1 MANGTDKKNGSLNGG
16 GFRDLTS
23 LIWGTAELLRGP
35 YKESEY
41 GKVVL
46 PFTVLRRLDCV
57 LAPTKKNVLE
67 QKEKAKNLKLKDP
80 GLLLRKA
87 SGQNFYNASRFD
99 FPKLLADP
107 NNIKDNLRDYIN
119 GFSPNAREIMERFD
133 FDTQIEKLDAKDRL
147 YAVVARFADAQ
158 VDLSPSVISNEDMGR
173 LYEEL
178 IRRFAEQSN
187 ETAGEHFTPR
197 EVIRLMVNLLFIEE
211 RDILTQKGIV
221 KTLYDPACG
230 TGGMLSVAE
239 EYVQELN
246 PDARLELFGQELNDE
261 SYAVCKSDMLIKG
274 FNPNNIRI
282 GDSFTN
288 DQFAGEKFDYMLSN
302 PPFGVEWKPAKE
314 FIEDEHEKKGFAGR
328 FGAGLPRISDG
339 AMLFIQHMI
348 SKMRP
353 EGSRLA
359 IVFNGSPMFTGGAES
374 GESEIRRWIIEND
387 WLEGIVAMPTEMFYN
402 TGIATYIWVV
412 TNRKIKKRK
421 GKVQLVD
428 ATSFFQKMRKSL
440 GNKRSE
446 MSVEHIAEVCRIYGE
461 FAPGKQCKIFDNEDF
476 GYWRVTVERPLRLN
490 FSFAPERIERVKE
503 TAAFQNLAKTRKR
516 KDTVE
521 REAEVVEGSD
531 LQDSLLETLSAQGK
545 KVYKNR
551 DEFLSVLKTALKK
564 KGVAAPPPLFKALLS
579 CLSERDETADVCT
592 DSDGNP
598 ESDAD
603 LRDTENVPLKDN
615 IGKYFKREVLPHIPD
630 AWVDEKKTK
639 KGYEINFNRYF
650 YEYVPPRPPG
660 VIAAEIQALENE
672 VQGML
677 KEILA

>member
-1 MANGTDKKNGSLNGG
+1 
-16 GFRDLTS
+16 
-23 LIWGTAELLRGP
+23 
-35 YKESEY
+35 
-41 GKVVL
+41 
-46 PFTVLRRLDCV
+46 
-57 LAPTKKNVLE
+57 
-67 QKEKAKNLKLKDP
+67 
-80 GLLLRKA
+80 
-87 SGQNFYNASRFD
+87 
-99 FPKLLADP
+99 
-107 NNIKDNLRDYIN
+107 
-119 GFSPNAREIMERFD
+119 
-133 FDTQIEKLDAKDRL
+133 
-147 YAVVARFADAQ
+147 
-158 VDLSPSVISNEDMGR
+158 
-173 LYEEL
+173 
-178 IRRFAEQSN
+178 
-187 ETAGEHFTPR
+187 
-197 EVIRLMVNLLFIEE
+197 
-211 RDILTQKGIV
+211 
-221 KTLYDPACG
+221 
-230 TGGMLSVAE
+230 
-239 EYVQELN
+239 
-246 PDARLELFGQELNDE
+246 
-261 SYAVCKSDMLIKG
+261 
-274 FNPNNIRI
+274 
-282 GDSFTN
+282 
-288 DQFAGEKFDYMLSN
+288 MLSN
-302 PPFGVEWKPAKE
+302 PPFGVEWKPAQK

-348 SKMRP
+348 SKMRS

-359 IVFNGSPMFTGGAES
+359 IVFNGSPLFTGAAES

-412 TNRKIKKRK
+412 TNRKSKKRK

-428 ATSFFQKMRKSL
+428 STSFFQKMRKSL

-446 MSVEHIAEVCRIYGE
+446 MSAENIAEVCRIYGE

-490 FSFAPERIERVKE
+490 FSFAPERIEQIKE

-521 REAEVVEGSD
+521 REVEVVEGSD
-531 LQDSLLETLSAQGK
+531 LQDSLLAALAGQDGK

-603 LRDTENVPLKDN
+603 LRDNENVPLKDD
-615 IGKYFKREVLPHIPD
+615 IGKYFKRDVLPHVPD

-639 KGYEINFNRYF
+639 KGYEISFNRYF
-650 YEYVPPRPPG
+650 YEYVPPRALEM
-660 VIAAEIQALENE
+660 IASEIQALEDE

-677 KEILA
+677 KEILS

>member
-1 MANGTDKKNGSLNGG
+1 MGNGTGQVGNGKNLPNGT
-16 GFRDLTS
+16 FRDILS
-23 LIWGTAELLRGP
+23 LIWSIAELLRGP

-57 LAPTKKNVLE
+57 LTPTKKKVLE
-67 QKEKAKNLKLKDP
+67 QKEKAKVLKLKDP
-80 GLLLRKA
+80 DLLLRKA

-99 FPKLLADP
+99 FPKLLADS
-107 NNIKDNLRDYIN
+107 NHIKENLRDYIN

-158 VDLSPSVISNEDMGR
+158 VDLSPSVVSNEDMGR

-246 PDARLELFGQELNDE
+246 PNARLELFGQEVNDE

-274 FNPNNIRI
+274 FNPNNIRL

-302 PPFGVEWKPAKE
+302 PPFGVEWKPAQK

-348 SKMRP
+348 SKMRKVRGWP
-353 EGSRLA
+353 SSSMGRPCSPAVQSPARARFGGGSSRMTGSKASSQCRLRCSTTP
-359 IVFNGSPMFTGGAES
+359 GSPPTS
-374 GESEIRRWIIEND
+374 GW
-387 WLEGIVAMPTEMFYN
+387 
-402 TGIATYIWVV
+402 
-412 TNRKIKKRK
+412 
-421 GKVQLVD
+421 
-428 ATSFFQKMRKSL
+428 
-440 GNKRSE
+440 
-446 MSVEHIAEVCRIYGE
+446 
-461 FAPGKQCKIFDNEDF
+461 
-476 GYWRVTVERPLRLN
+476 
-490 FSFAPERIERVKE
+490 
-503 TAAFQNLAKTRKR
+503 
-516 KDTVE
+516 
-521 REAEVVEGSD
+521 
-531 LQDSLLETLSAQGK
+531 
-545 KVYKNR
+545 
-551 DEFLSVLKTALKK
+551 
-564 KGVAAPPPLFKALLS
+564 
-579 CLSERDETADVCT
+579 
-592 DSDGNP
+592 
-598 ESDAD
+598 
-603 LRDTENVPLKDN
+603 
-615 IGKYFKREVLPHIPD
+615 
-630 AWVDEKKTK
+630 
-639 KGYEINFNRYF
+639 
-650 YEYVPPRPPG
+650 
-660 VIAAEIQALENE
+660 
-672 VQGML
+672 
-677 KEILA
+677 

>member
-1 MANGTDKKNGSLNGG
+1 MMSNSSVPGNGS
-16 GFRDLTS
+16 FRDIVG
-23 LIWGTAELLRGP
+23 LIWSIAELLRGP

-67 QKEKAKNLKLKDP
+67 QKEKAKSLKLKDP
-80 GLLLRKA
+80 DLLLRKA

-158 VDLSPSVISNEDMGR
+158 VDLSPSVVSNEDMGR

-197 EVIRLMVNLLFIEE
+197 EIIRLMVNLLFIEE

-246 PDARLELFGQELNDE
+246 PDARLELFGQEDNDE

-274 FNPNNIRI
+274 FNPNNIRM
-282 GDSFTN
+282 GDSFTK
-288 DQFAGEKFDYMLSN
+288 DQFPGEKFDYMLSN
-302 PPFGVEWKPAKE
+302 PPYGVEWKPAQK

-328 FGAGLPRISDG
+328 FGAGLPRINDG

-348 SKMRP
+348 SKMKT

-359 IVFNGSPMFTGGAES
+359 IVFNGSPLFTGGAES

-387 WLEGIVAMPTEMFYN
+387 WLEGVVAMPTDMFYN
-402 TGIATYIWVV
+402 TGIATYVWVV
-412 TNRKIKKRK
+412 TNRKSKKCK
-421 GKVQLVD
+421 GKVQLVN
-428 ATSFFQKMRKSL
+428 AMSYYQRMHRCL
-440 GNKRSE
+440 GEKRSE
-446 MSVEHIAEVCRIYGE
+446 MSAEHIAEGCRIYGE
-461 FAPGKQCKIFDNEDF
+461 FAAGKHSKIFDNEDF
-476 GYWRVTVERPLRLN
+476 GYWRITVERPLRLN
-490 FSFAPERIERVKE
+490 FSFAPERIERIKE
-503 TAAFQNLAKTRKR
+503 TTAFLNLAKTRKR
-516 KDTVE
+516 KDTGE
-521 REAEVVEGSD
+521 REAEVVEGSN
-531 LQDSLLETLSAQGK
+531 LQESILEALAAQEPK
-545 KVYKNR
+545 IYKNR
-551 DEFLSVLKTALKK
+551 DKFLSVLKSVMKE
-564 KGVAAPPPLFKALLS
+564 KGVSAPTPLLKALLS
-579 CLSERDETADVCT
+579 SLSERDETADVCT
-592 DSDGNP
+592 DGDGNP
-598 ESDAD
+598 ESDTD
-603 LRDTENVPLKDN
+603 LRATENVPLKED
-615 IGKYFKREVLPHIPD
+615 IGTYFNREVLPHFPD

-650 YEYVPPRPPG
+650 YEYVPPRPLKE
-660 VIAAEIQALENE
+660 VASEIQKLEDE

>member
-1 MANGTDKKNGSLNGG
+1 MSNGVTNGG
-16 GFRDLTS
+16 TTYRDILS
-23 LIWGTAELLRGP
+23 LIWSIAELLRGP

-57 LAPTKKNVLE
+57 LAPTKKNVLG
-67 QKEKAKNLKLKDP
+67 QKEKAKVLKLKDP
-80 GLLLRKA
+80 DLLLRKA

-107 NNIKDNLRDYIN
+107 NHIKDNLRDYIN

-158 VDLSPSVISNEDMGR
+158 VDLSPSVVSNEDMGR

-246 PDARLELFGQELNDE
+246 PDARLELFGQEVNDE

-274 FNPNNIRI
+274 FNPNNIRM

-288 DQFAGEKFDYMLSN
+288 DQFAVEKFDYMLSN
-302 PPFGVEWKPAKE
+302 PPFGVEWKPAQK

-348 SKMRP
+348 SKMRS

-359 IVFNGSPMFTGGAES
+359 IVFNGSTMFTGGAES

-402 TGIATYIWVV
+402 TGIATYVWVV
-412 TNRKIKKRK
+412 TNRKSKKRK

-446 MSVEHIAEVCRIYGE
+446 MSAEHIAEVCRIYGE
-461 FAPGKQCKIFDNEDF
+461 FVPGKHCKIFDNEDF
-476 GYWRVTVERPLRLN
+476 GYWRITVERPLRLN
-490 FSFAPERIERVKE
+490 FSFAPERIERVRE

-516 KDTVE
+516 KDTGE
-521 REAEVVEGSD
+521 REAEVVEGAD
-531 LQDSLLETLSAQGK
+531 LQTGLLEVLAAQGTK
-545 KVYKNR
+545 IYKNR
-551 DEFLSVLKTALKK
+551 DEFLSVLKSVLKK
-564 KGVAAPPPLFKALLS
+564 KGVVAPTPLLKVLLS
-579 CLSERDETADVCT
+579 SLSERDETADVCM
-592 DSDGNP
+592 DGDGNP
-598 ESDAD
+598 EPDAD
-603 LRDTENVPLKDN
+603 LRDTENVPLKED
-615 IGKYFKREVLPHIPD
+615 IGKVFKREVLPHVPD

-650 YEYVPPRPPG
+650 YEYVHPRPLEEIG
-660 VIAAEIQALENE
+660 AEIQALEDE

>member
-1 MANGTDKKNGSLNGG
+1 MTNGNGSNH
-16 GFRDLTS
+16 RDILS
-23 LIWGTAELLRGP
+23 LIWSIAELLRGP
-35 YKESEY
+35 YKESDY

-46 PFTVLRRLDCV
+46 PFTILRRLDCV
-57 LAPTKKNVLE
+57 LAPTKKAVLE
-67 QKEKAKNLKLKDP
+67 AKNKVSEMKLKDP
-80 GLLLRKA
+80 DLLLRKA

-107 NNIKDNLRDYIN
+107 NHIADNLRDYIN

-133 FDTQIEKLDAKDRL
+133 FDTQIEKLEAKDRL
-147 YAVVARFADAQ
+147 YEVVARFADTQ
-158 VDLSPSVISNEDMGR
+158 VDLSPSVVSNEDMGR

-211 RDILTQKGIV
+211 KNVFRESVI

-239 EYVQELN
+239 EYVQEMN

-274 FNPNNIRI
+274 FNPNNIRL

-288 DQFAGEKFDYMLSN
+288 DQFADEKFDYMLSN
-302 PPFGVEWKPAKE
+302 PPFGVEWKPAQK
-314 FIEDEHEKKGFAGR
+314 FIEDEHDKKGFAGR

-348 SKMRP
+348 SKMKP

-359 IVFNGSPMFTGGAES
+359 IVFNGSPLFTGGAES

-387 WLEGIVAMPTEMFYN
+387 MLEGVVAMPTEMFYN
-402 TGIATYIWVV
+402 TGIATYVWIV
-412 TNRKIKKRK
+412 TKRKNKKRK

-446 MSVEHIAEVCRIYGE
+446 MSAEHIAEICRIYGE
-461 FAPGKQCKIFDNEDF
+461 FAHSKQCKIFDNEDF
-476 GYWRVTVERPLRLN
+476 GYWRITVERPLRLN
-490 FSFAPERIERVKE
+490 FSFAPDRIERVKE
-503 TAAFQNLAKTRKR
+503 VGVFKNLARSKK
-516 KDTVE
+516 KE
-521 REAEVVEGSD
+521 GSKAAEAEIADGREFQEAILHTLAG
-531 LQDSLLETLSAQGK
+531 QDGK
-545 KVYKNR
+545 KVYKDR
-551 DEFLSVLKTALKK
+551 EGFLQVLKAALKK
-564 KGVAAPPPLFKALLS
+564 NGVAAATPLLKAILS
-579 CLSERDETADVCT
+579 SLSERDETANVCK
-592 DSDGNP
+592 DGDGNSEP
-598 ESDAD
+598 DTD
-603 LRDTENVPLKDN
+603 LRDTENVPLKED
-615 IGKYFKREVLPHIPD
+615 IRTYFKREVLPHVPD
-630 AWVDEKKTK
+630 AWVDEKKSK

-650 YEYVPPRPPG
+650 YVYTPTRAPE
-660 VIAAEIQALENE
+660 VIAAEIQALEDE

>member
-1 MANGTDKKNGSLNGG
+1 MANGKGTQTNGNGSNH
-16 GFRDLTS
+16 RDILS
-23 LIWGTAELLRGP
+23 LIWSIAELLRGP

-57 LAPTKKNVLE
+57 LTLSKKKVLE
-67 QKEKAKNLKLKDP
+67 QKEKAKVLKLKDP
-80 GLLLRKA
+80 DLLLRKA

-107 NNIKDNLRDYIN
+107 NHIKDNLRDYIN
-119 GFSPNAREIMERFD
+119 GFSPNAQEIMERFD

-147 YAVVARFADAQ
+147 YAVVARFANAQ
-158 VDLSPSVISNEDMGR
+158 VDLSPSVVSNEDMGR

-197 EVIRLMVNLLFIEE
+197 EVIWLMVHLLFNEE
-211 RDILTQKGIV
+211 SDILRQRGIV

-239 EYVQELN
+239 EYIQEHN
-246 PDARLELFGQELNDE
+246 PDARLELFGQEINDE

-288 DQFAGEKFDYMLSN
+288 DQFAVEKFDYMLSN
-302 PPFGVEWKPAKE
+302 PPFGVEWKPAQK
-314 FIEDEHEKKGFAGR
+314 FIEDEHAKKGFASR

-402 TGIATYIWVV
+402 TGIGTYLWVV
-412 TNRKIKKRK
+412 TNRKSKKRK

-440 GNKRSE
+440 GSKRSE
-446 MSVEHIAEVCRIYGE
+446 MSAEHIAEVCRIYGD
-461 FAPGKQCKIFDNEDF
+461 FAPDKHCKIFDNEDF
-476 GYWRVTVERPLRLN
+476 GYWRITVERPLRLN
-490 FSFAPERIERVKE
+490 FSFAPERIERIKE
-503 TAAFQNLAKTRKR
+503 TTAFQNLTKTRKR
-516 KDTVE
+516 KDTGE
-521 REAEVVEGSD
+521 RQAEVMEGTD
-531 LQDSLLETLSAQGK
+531 LQDSLLEVLVAQRTNI
-545 KVYKNR
+545 YKNR
-551 DEFLSVLKTALKK
+551 DEFLSVLKAVLKK
-564 KGVAAPPPLFKALLS
+564 KGVAAPLPLLKALLS
-579 CLSERDETADVCT
+579 SLSERDETADVCM
-592 DSDGNP
+592 DSDRNP
-598 ESDAD
+598 EPDAD
-603 LRDTENVPLKDN
+603 LRDTENVPLKED
-615 IGKYFKREVLPHIPD
+615 ISKYFKQEVLPHVPD

-650 YEYVPPRPPG
+650 YEYVPPRPLEEIG
-660 VIAAEIQALENE
+660 AEIQALENE

>member
-1 MANGTDKKNGSLNGG
+1 MANGNGTQTNGNGSNHRVIL
-16 GFRDLTS
+16 S
-23 LIWGTAELLRGP
+23 LIWSIAELLRGP

-67 QKEKAKNLKLKDP
+67 QKEKAKVLKLKDP
-80 GLLLRKA
+80 DLLLRKA

-107 NNIKDNLRDYIN
+107 NHIAANLRDYIT

-133 FDTQIEKLDAKDRL
+133 FDKQIEKLDAKDRL
-147 YAVVARFADAQ
+147 YAVVARFADSQ
-158 VDLSPSVISNEDMGR
+158 VDLSPSVVSNEDMGR

-197 EVIRLMVNLLFIEE
+197 EVIRLMVNLLFVEE

-246 PDARLELFGQELNDE
+246 PDARLELFGQENNDE

-274 FNPNNIRI
+274 FNPNNIRL
-282 GDSFTN
+282 GDSFTD
-288 DQFAGEKFDYMLSN
+288 DQFSNEKFDYMLSN
-302 PPFGVEWKPAKE
+302 PPFGVEWKPEQK

-348 SKMRP
+348 SKMKS
-353 EGSRLA
+353 EESRLA
-359 IVFNGSPMFTGGAES
+359 IVFNGSPLFTGGAES

-387 WLEGIVAMPTEMFYN
+387 MLEGIVAMPTEMFYN
-402 TGIATYIWVV
+402 TGIATYVWIV
-412 TNRKIKKRK
+412 TKRKSRKRK

-440 GNKRSE
+440 GSKRNE
-446 MSVEHIAEVCRIYGE
+446 MTAEHIAEVCRIYGE

-476 GYWRVTVERPLRLN
+476 GYWRITVERPLRLN
-490 FSFAPERIERVKE
+490 FSFAPERIEKVKE
-503 TAAFQNLAKTRKR
+503 TGVFQNLGRSKKKEGSKAA
-516 KDTVE
+516 
-521 REAEVVEGSD
+521 EAEIADGREFQEAILKALSM
-531 LQDSLLETLSAQGK
+531 QDRKQ
-545 KVYKNR
+545 VYKNR
-551 DEFLSVLKTALKK
+551 DKFLAVLKAALKK
-564 KGVAAPPPLFKALLS
+564 EGVAAATAMLKALLAS
-579 CLSERDETADVCT
+579 LSERDETADICT
-592 DSDGNP
+592 DSDGNSEP
-598 ESDAD
+598 DAD
-603 LRDTENVPLKDN
+603 LRDTENVPLKED
-615 IGKYFKREVLPHIPD
+615 IGMYFKREVLPHVPD

-650 YEYVPPRPPG
+650 YVYTPPRAPE
-660 VIAAEIQALENE
+660 VIAEEIQALEDE